1 MKNVLFIVHEYY
13 PYGSAITN
21 CLSPI
26 IKEMKKRNIN
36 IYILTRRT
44 HFHIKKYENIDN
56 IEVYRID
63 DWFNIYNNNTINA
76 KNKLILFLNRC
87 LLKIVWIYKTKVIK
101 NHEGFL
107 NQNQAIKKGKKIVK
121 KYNIDTIISCSY
133 PFSMHKIAKEIKNDN
148 IKWVAYQFD
157 PHTFNHTLNSNLK
170 NKRLKEEIETF
181 SYADKIFLPPENY
194 EENMKTELKVLKDKY
209 YPIDFALIKN
219 NIANKPKKNNKII
232 FTFTGTFYE
241 NIRTPNDMLEFFKNI
256 DVDYELHLYYIAEK
270 TIDDVLLE
278 YKKVFKD
285 KLVLFNNKSKE
296 ECDEALK
303 NSNIIINIGNRIANQ
318 TPSKVFEYI
327 SMGKPI
333 INFYNIENDTSKK
346 VLKNYPLVLNIKNDY
361 TTEDIE
367 KFNNFVLKNKDR
379 VLTFEEI
386 KEKYKTAEDI
396 AKEFIR
402 EVNKCYGIK

>member
-1 MKNVLFIVHEYY
+1 MKSVLFILDKFY
-13 PYGSAITN
+13 PYNTAIVN
-21 CLSPI
+21 CLNAI
-26 IKEMKKRNIN
+26 FEELKKENIN
-36 IYILTRRT
+36 INVLTYRQN
-44 HFHIKKYENIDN
+44 KCDKQYEFLNGI
-56 IEVYRID
+56 
-63 DWFNIYNNNTINA
+63 NIYRVNDYYNMSNNKFLKLTFWRLYRKIFFTNDII
-76 KNKLILFLNRC
+76 KIGKEIILRNKVNC
-87 LLKIVWIYKTKVIK
+87 V
-101 NHEGFL
+101 
-107 NQNQAIKKGKKIVK
+107 
-121 KYNIDTIISCSY
+121 ISCSY
-133 PFSMHKIAKEIKNDN
+133 PFVTAQYALKLTRKND
-148 IKWVAYQFD
+148 ILFIAYQFD
-157 PHTFNHTLNSNLK
+157 PHSNNMILDKKNK

-181 SYADKIFLPPENY
+181 SYVDKIFLPPENY

-219 NIANKPKKNNKII
+219 NIANKPKKGKKII

-256 DVDYELHLYYIAEK
+256 DMDYELHLYYIAEK

-285 KLVLFNNKSKE
+285 KLVLFNNKSKK

-303 NSNIIINIGNRIANQ
+303 NSNIIVNIGNRIANQ

-361 TTEDIE
+361 TKEDIE

>member
-1 MKNVLFIVHEYY
+1 MKNLLFIVHEYY

-21 CLSPI
+21 CINPI
-26 IKEMKKRNIN
+26 INEMNKQGSN

-44 HFHIKKYENIDN
+44 HFQLKKYEKINN
-56 IEVYRID
+56 TEVYRMD
-63 DWFNIYNNNTINA
+63 DWFNLSLDKINNS
-76 KNKLILFLNRC
+76 NKSFEKYLYKFRLRVIGFYRNRIKKDSIGLLNKR
-87 LLKIVWIYKTKVIK
+87 KS
-101 NHEGFL
+101 
-107 NQNQAIKKGKKIVK
+107 IKKGKKLVK

-181 SYADKIFLPPENY
+181 SYVDKIFLPPENY

-219 NIANKPKKNNKII
+219 NIANKLKKNNKII

-285 KLVLFNNKSKE
+285 KLVLFNNKSKK

-367 KFNNFVLKNKDR
+367 KFNNFVLKNKDK